1 MIEVTYRKIA
11 IVLVK
16 RLPIQDHMRFS
27 DKVGE
32 YVKTMERLPVQAQ
45 LALKAAYIFS
55 AKSRHGIGNDEQ
67 QDCFQDY
74 FTAVLEKSTD
84 SEALAYTIA
93 KRRWIDKFK
102 QHRRRNSIAP
112 RAPSTTSDQPTLD
125 SDFIARLES
134 AVDADSLWEVLP
146 AKIKI
151 VVQKRLDQ
159 QALTSTE
166 RARLSRYL
174 GEHGQ
179 QIRELATA

>member
-1 MIEVTYRKIA
+1 MMEVTYRKIA
-11 IVLVK
+11 IVMVR
-16 RLPIQDHMRFS
+16 RLPRQDRFS

-32 YVKTMERLPVQAQ
+32 YVQTMERLPVQAQ
-45 LALKAAYIFS
+45 VALKAAYIFA

-74 FTAVLEKSTD
+74 FTAVLEKNTD

-102 QHRRRNSIAP
+102 QHRRRRSLV
-112 RAPSTTSDQPTLD
+112 PSKTSDQPTVD
-125 SDFIARLES
+125 SDFIAGLES
-134 AVDADSLWEVLP
+134 AIDADSLWQVLP
-146 AKIKI
+146 AKIKL
-151 VVQKRLDQ
+151 VVQKRLNQ